1 MVQMTK
7 GIYENARGVRVKIIG
22 SKRELGQTTYYL
34 YFTNQND
41 RSHFGLTKTGLKQFL
56 KGFKKVQ

>member
-1 MVQMTK
+1 MKT
-7 GIYENARGVRVKIIG
+7 GIYENKFGDRVKLIG
-22 SKRELGQTTYYL
+22 SRRELGETVYWL
-34 YFTNQND
+34 YFTNKND

>member
-1 MVQMTK
+1 MTK
-7 GIYENARGVRVKIIG
+7 GIYENARGVRVKLIG
-22 SKRELGQTTYYL
+22 SKRELGQIVYYL
-34 YFTNQND
+34 YFTNKND